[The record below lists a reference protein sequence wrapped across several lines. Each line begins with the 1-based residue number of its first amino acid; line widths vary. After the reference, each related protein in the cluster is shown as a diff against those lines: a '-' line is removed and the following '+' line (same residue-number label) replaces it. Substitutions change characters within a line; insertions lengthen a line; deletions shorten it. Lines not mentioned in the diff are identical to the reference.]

1 MSAVSVPVSNSF
13 VPKAGRMFQNVQIKM
28 VGITEP
34 MSNVTVHYIADD
46 FLFSGNVYVSISY
59 SASI

>member
-46 FLFSGNVYVSISY
+46 FGNVYVPISY

>member
-1 MSAVSVPVSNSF
+1 
-13 VPKAGRMFQNVQIKM
+13 MFQNVQIKM

-46 FLFSGNVYVSISY
+46 FLFTGNVYVPISY